1 MLAGPDSSPE
11 RSCRFMTPTLVAVVI
26 PFAVIGLSDIW
37 VFRDATAKSDEGA
50 PVVLSSPFLTLE
62 TAESWTIACL
72 LAWIVFFP
80 LYLTGRR
87 Q

>member
-1 MLAGPDSSPE
+1 
-11 RSCRFMTPTLVAVVI
+11 MTLTSVAVVI
-26 PFAVIGLSDIW
+26 PFAVIGVSDIW
-37 VFRDATAKSDEGA
+37 VFRDATAKGVEGA

-62 TAESWTIACL
+62 TPESWAIACM

-80 LYLTGRR
+80 LYLAGRR